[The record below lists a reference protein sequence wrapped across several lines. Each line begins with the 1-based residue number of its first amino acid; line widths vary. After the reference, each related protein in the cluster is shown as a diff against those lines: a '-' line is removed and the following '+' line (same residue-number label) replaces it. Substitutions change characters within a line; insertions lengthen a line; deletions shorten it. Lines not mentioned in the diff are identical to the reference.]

1 MHRLRACPVPSILL
15 SQPGQAARSRAVG
28 MQKEQGTGL
37 WRKGLWRAWKEGGAD
52 RRELRVPDSPQGS
65 RGSAS
70 EKPSGSILLNLS
82 TEELAGQEKEA
93 WDVML
98 ENDL

>member
-1 MHRLRACPVPSILL
+1 MPSILL
-15 SQPGQAARSRAVG
+15 SQPGQAARSQAGG

-37 WRKGLWRAWKEGGAD
+37 WRKGLWRAWKEDGAD
-52 RRELRVPDSPQGS
+52 KRELHVPDSPQGS
-65 RGSAS
+65 PGLGKWKA
-70 EKPSGSILLNLS
+70 SGSRLPNLS

-98 ENDL
+98 EYDL

>member
-1 MHRLRACPVPSILL
+1 MHCLRACSVPSILL
-15 SQPGQAARSRAVG
+15 SQPGQAARNQAVG

-37 WRKGLWRAWKEGGAD
+37 WRKGLWRAWKEDGAD
-52 RRELRVPDSPQGS
+52 KRELHVPDSPQGS
-65 RGSAS
+65 RGLG
-70 EKPSGSILLNLS
+70 KSGSRLPNLS

-98 ENDL
+98 EYNL